1 MTGFK
6 LGEPRLNRA
15 NHYGEV
21 TVSVEGKH
29 LKVVEGFLVKLR
41 KKEYVVTAISCING
55 VLRIRI
61 SDFKVLATS
70 MNHSIFF

>member
-1 MTGFK
+1 MSGFK
-6 LGEPRLNRA
+6 LGEPRLNRE

-21 TVSVEGKH
+21 TVSVEGKQ

-61 SDFKVLATS
+61 SDFKVLETS